1 MRLLTLSAKVV
12 IGAVAIPPVLL
23 TTQNMSAMLTDSG
36 NDVLFHPVTLCMLSF
51 STAYAT
57 TGDFTS
63 SGLACIVFLLVAQQ
77 LLVKNPQKAHLYFDT
92 SLPSNVEFLAN
103 IGVPLQDGKDPEGF
117 EETEDNATEDDATS
131 SLF

>member
-1 MRLLTLSAKVV
+1 MGLLTLSAKVV

-23 TTQNMSAMLTDSG
+23 TTKNMSAMLTDSG

-77 LLVKNPQKAHLYFDT
+77 LLVKNPQQAHLYFDT
-92 SLPSNVEFLAN
+92 SLPRNVEFLTK
-103 IGVPLQDGKDPEGF
+103 IGVPLQDAD
-117 EETEDNATEDDATS
+117 ATEDDATEDDATM